1 MEETRSEQL
10 AQKVTPTVRG
20 KLDEI
25 LKKMGHYDLGKDGHV
40 KWDQSVLEE
49 IIAILEEK
57 YIMDGHDKYAEVVRA
72 INQYTALINTK
83 LVSLIGDLDT
93 SEARIRSEYEKQI
106 SSKDAIIKDLQDQK
120 KVQEMIKNE
129 AVEDASKSKNAQ
141 TIAEKQLFDAEEKVR
156 KAEDTVKDKESIIQM
171 LTSKLAESEDKLS
184 GYDTL
189 RSSEASFREQ
199 VTLLQHQKEMLEA
212 EMKHV
217 SDQHK
222 ILQSTCEKLETQ
234 LTGTRNELSE
244 IHDQYQSLE
253 RDLLEQKRITEQAQ
267 ELAVERAVA
276 KTQIVMQEQLA
287 KLRDE
292 KTRLEVQLELLQKD
306 TKK

>member
-253 RDLLEQKRITEQAQ
+253 RDLLEQKRIAEQAQ